1 MQALTMIM
9 CNGIGV
15 AFKYDRY
22 LETAGFRYIRSI
34 LRELSLVKRPT
45 ITKKLWNSCEK
56 VDFRSF
62 YIPNTHLH
70 TGSNSINEPKENHR

>member
-34 LRELSLVKRPT
+34 LRKLSLVKRPT
-45 ITKKLWNSCEK
+45 ITN
-56 VDFRSF
+56 
-62 YIPNTHLH
+62 
-70 TGSNSINEPKENHR
+70 